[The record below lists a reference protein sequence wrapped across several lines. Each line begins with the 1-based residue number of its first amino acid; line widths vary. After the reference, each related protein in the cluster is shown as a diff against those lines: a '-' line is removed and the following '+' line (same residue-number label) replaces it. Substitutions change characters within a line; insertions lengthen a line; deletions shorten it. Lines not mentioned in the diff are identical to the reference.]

1 MGMQL
6 PANPQRRRLAVR
18 LAAALATGLLSACAN
33 VPAYQ
38 QERLSQPS
46 MTFSDDVVDTQRAT
60 LVGQLEPAS
69 EASGGAQSSGC
80 SACR

>member
-1 MGMQL
+1 MAKFKWFRKSL
-6 PANPQRRRLAVR
+6 TPYLIAI
-18 LAAALATGLLSACAN
+18 AAALLLTACTQ

-46 MTFSDDVVDTQRAT
+46 MTFSSSLVDAGTPALQA
-60 LVGQLEPAS
+60 QLEPGVES
-69 EASGGAQSSGC
+69 TGDAQSSGC